1 MSNLFLSENNLKHFK
16 DLKCICTASTGT
28 NHIDLKYI
36 KKKKIKLI
44 SLRKKLKIIS
54 AISSTAELAFTLMMN
69 ALRNVKLASE
79 SVKNGKWN
87 YLPFVGRQM
96 NYLTIGVIGYGRLGK
111 MFTKFLK
118 PFTKNILIYEKEF
131 KIKDTNRIYQCSL
144 NKLLKKSDVISLHI
158 HADKK
163 NINFFNYRKL
173 NLLKKNVVVVN
184 TSRGE
189 IINDFDMNNFLK
201 KNKSAR
207 YFTDVLNN
215 EIKNKNKSIILKK
228 FRKNSK
234 QILITPHIGGMTEDA
249 QQLAYNGVLEE
260 LIRFNKNEKQN
271 V

>member
-1 MSNLFLSENNLKHFK
+1 M
-16 DLKCICTASTGT
+16 
-28 NHIDLKYI
+28 
-36 KKKKIKLI
+36 
-44 SLRKKLKIIS
+44 
-54 AISSTAELAFTLMMN
+54 
-69 ALRNVKLASE
+69 
-79 SVKNGKWN
+79 
-87 YLPFVGRQM
+87 
-96 NYLTIGVIGYGRLGK
+96 
-111 MFTKFLK
+111 
-118 PFTKNILIYEKEF
+118 
-131 KIKDTNRIYQCSL
+131 
-144 NKLLKKSDVISLHI
+144 
-158 HADKK
+158 
-163 NINFFNYRKL
+163 
-173 NLLKKNVVVVN
+173 VVN

-189 IINDFDMNNFLK
+189 IINDFDMNNFL